1 MDFLLLYGEETTV
14 LHSAKAVYGDDHGGD
29 GDICQDAISRNLV
42 SVLSGVFTTI
52 GRPTTAGLPG
62 PKAPGAP
69 RVAPLRE
76 VDARMAVPE
85 G

>member
-29 GDICQDAISRNLV
+29 GDICQDAIARNVV
-42 SVLSGVFTTI
+42 SVPSGVFRTI
-52 GRPTTAGLPG
+52 GRPIKAGLPG
-62 PKAPGAP
+62 PKAPVDQSVHP
-69 RVAPLRE
+69 FVE